1 MYTMNEK
8 LECTISR
15 IHDSNVKAILC
26 VSGVGI
32 KAIAWLLEIP
42 GASNTILE
50 GIIPYSQHSLI
61 DFMGMTPSNSV
72 SEETSQK
79 MARAS
84 YKRAIKLREDDS
96 EVIGIGCTG
105 AISTNRER
113 KGANHA
119 YISICSQNSISSTH
133 IELKK
138 GLRTRV
144 EEETIISHAILD
156 SISKFLWKESRIT
169 ICLESSENIN
179 TTLKTYPSPIEA
191 LLDGHIDSFILN
203 SNGLIIHDPNFK
215 GTILS
220 GSFNPLHEGH
230 KLLAETAKNITGD
243 KTVFEISATNVD
255 KPSLSVNEVTDRAR
269 QFKKLNLLITS
280 APLFSEKAKL
290 FPGSTFVIG
299 YDTAVRLIDRKYYN
313 GDEIEMYRSL
323 ETIDYYNCSFLVAG
337 RLINNAFSNLSDLAI
352 PKRFGHLLREIPEN
366 QFRVDQSSSKIRQK
380 GDN

>member
-1 MYTMNEK
+1 MNEK
-8 LECTISR
+8 LKCTISR
-15 IHDSNVKAILC
+15 IHGSNVKAVLC
-26 VSGVGI
+26 VSGVGS
-32 KAIAWLLEIP
+32 KAITWLLEIP

-61 DFMGMTPSNSV
+61 DFMGKTPSNFV
-72 SEETSQK
+72 SEKTSQE
-79 MARAS
+79 MARES
-84 YKRAIKLREDDS
+84 YKRAVKLREDNF
-96 EVIGIGCTG
+96 EVIGIACTG
-105 AISTNRER
+105 AINTNRER
-113 KGANHA
+113 RGANHA

-156 SISKFLWKESRIT
+156 SISKLLWKESSIT

-179 TTLKTYPSPIEA
+179 TTQKTYHSSIEA
-191 LLDGHIDSFILN
+191 LLDGHIDSYMLN
-203 SNGLIIHDPNFK
+203 PDGTSLHHPSFT

-230 KLLAETAKNITGD
+230 RALAETAKNITGD

-255 KPSLSVNEVTDRAR
+255 KPSLSVSEVNDRAR
-269 QFKKLNLLITS
+269 QFNKLNLLITS
-280 APLFSEKAKL
+280 APLFSEKANL

-299 YDTAVRLIDRKYYN
+299 YDTAVRLLDRKYYN
-313 GDEIEMYRSL
+313 DDEIEMYRSL
-323 ETIDYYNCSFLVAG
+323 ETIDYHNCSFLVAG
-337 RLINNAFSNLSDLAI
+337 RLINNTFSNLSDLTI
-352 PKRFGHLLREIPEN
+352 PKRFEHLLQEIPEN